1 MQAQNIRPATK
12 AELVLLRKEITVSQ
26 EGLELLEHKR
36 DILMAEGLRML
47 KSAKALR
54 LQVTP
59 AWRGIESTWK
69 EALVSQ
75 SAGKIQ
81 KLASELQ
88 SLKAVE
94 GLKRIWMS
102 VKLSHYGMES
112 PKLDLMGSVSELDLR
127 AEQVRGLLGQQLP
140 ALVRLMNVETNIR
153 RITVALKRCHRQ
165 VNALT
170 QVVIPELEG
179 EKKRIEQRL
188 EEKEREAIFQV
199 KLLKARLL

>member
-54 LQVTP
+54 LQITP
-59 AWRGIESTWK
+59 AWEGIESTWK
-69 EALVSQ
+69 ETLVSQ

-81 KLASELQ
+81 KLASELEP
-88 SLKAVE
+88 LKAVE
-94 GLKRIWMS
+94 GLKRSWMS

-127 AEQVRGLLGQQLP
+127 AEQVRGRLGQQLP
-140 ALVRLMNVETNIR
+140 ALVKLMNIETSIR
-153 RITVALKRCHRQ
+153 RIAVALKRCHRQ

-170 QVVIPELEG
+170 QVVIPELVG
-179 EKKRIEQRL
+179 EKNRIEQRL
-188 EEKEREAIFQV
+188 EEKERETIFQV